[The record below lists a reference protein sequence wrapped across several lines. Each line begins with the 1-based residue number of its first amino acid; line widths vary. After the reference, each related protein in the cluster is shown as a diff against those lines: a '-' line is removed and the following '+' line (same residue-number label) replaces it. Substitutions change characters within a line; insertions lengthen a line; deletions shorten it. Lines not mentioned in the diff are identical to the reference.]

1 MLVGLQSP
9 SGMAKLLLAW
19 MGEPSPT
26 LPSSQGRFD
35 LSSAGSARVA
45 GIIWGAAQP
54 HPLVGWANPG
64 GASSEQTQEVPAL
77 SSSFGKGNSRLCL
90 PELVALG
97 GCCHQHT
104 TALRVSR
111 QHQKT
116 GEEKNLISSKGK
128 WLVEK
133 DKELQQP
140 ELWKALT
147 KYLKRR
153 NRKCFPSVRAF
164 LMQVIR
170 WLLPLLL
177 KRHYFLSDPCKEG
190 LEHTYSFS
198 MCF

>member
-54 HPLVGWANPG
+54 HPLVGWANSG

-97 GCCHQHT
+97 GCCPSTPQLWGFPDSIRKQERKKT
-104 TALRVSR
+104 SSA
-111 QHQKT
+111 QKENDWWRKT
-116 GEEKNLISSKGK
+116 RNCSSQSCEKPWQNI
-128 WLVEK
+128 
-133 DKELQQP
+133 
-140 ELWKALT
+140 
-147 KYLKRR
+147 
-153 NRKCFPSVRAF
+153 
-164 LMQVIR
+164 
-170 WLLPLLL
+170 
-177 KRHYFLSDPCKEG
+177 
-190 LEHTYSFS
+190 
-198 MCF
+198 